1 MNTWNARRGTT
12 ADAARS
18 IVRDVAERLRRGA
31 DAIDEG
37 GVAAGDAG
45 IALFF
50 GALDRDAPNDG
61 WDTIAHGF
69 LKRGA
74 DRIGASTPHIGLFG
88 GLAGLGYTTAFLSR
102 SGARYR
108 RVQAEIDA
116 ALLPAAEAAARALTP
131 QTGMR
136 VEEYDLVSG
145 LSGIA
150 ASLLD
155 RLHNDQVLASA
166 RIIIEALVTIVQ
178 RAGPVPAW
186 YTPANLITS
195 REMIGRFPDG
205 ALNCGLAHGLPG
217 ILSVLALAQC
227 AGLRVH
233 GLGAAIRDTA
243 DWLVL
248 QRMTDSSGHSWPAA
262 VAPAG
267 ATAGS
272 TRGPRAWCY
281 GAPGVAR
288 ALRHAAVALGD
299 TTLRDI
305 ALESLLAVH
314 AQTRAGRGWAS
325 PTFCHGI
332 AGVLLITMRFAAETP
347 SPALEDAVAAL
358 LERLAAA
365 YSSAAIFGFRAHD
378 AGTGPVDRPGLLDGA
393 AGSALVLHA
402 ATSEHDPSWDRLF
415 LLS

>member
-1 MNTWNARRGTT
+1 M
-12 ADAARS
+12 

-61 WDTIAHGF
+61 WDAIAHGF

-74 DRIGASTPHIGLFG
+74 DRIGASAPGHLGLFG

-102 SGARYR
+102 DGARYR
-108 RVQAEIDA
+108 RAQAEIDA
-116 ALLPAAEAAARALTP
+116 ALLPAAESAARALA
-131 QTGMR
+131 QQIGMR
-136 VEEYDLVSG
+136 VEDYDLVSG

-155 RLHNDQVLASA
+155 RLHNDQVLATA
-166 RIIIEALVTIVQ
+166 RIIIDALVAIV
-178 RAGPVPAW
+178 RRTGPVPAW
-186 YTPANLITS
+186 YTPAHLITS
-195 REMIGRFPDG
+195 KEMIGRFPDG
-205 ALNCGLAHGLPG
+205 NLNCGLAHGLPG
-217 ILSVLALAQC
+217 ILSVLALARC

-233 GLGAAIRDTA
+233 GLDAAIRDA
-243 DWLVL
+243 AGWLVS
-248 QRMTDSSGHSWPAA
+248 QRMPDSTGYSWPAA

-267 ATAGS
+267 VPEAS

-288 ALRHAAVALGD
+288 ALRHAAVALDD
-299 TTLRDI
+299 TGLYDI

-314 AQTRAGRGWAS
+314 ERTRAGRGWAS
-325 PTFCHGI
+325 PTFCHGM
-332 AGVLLITMRFAAETP
+332 AGVLLISMRFAAETP
-347 SPALEDAVAAL
+347 SPALDDAVAAL
-358 LERLAAA
+358 LERLAGA

-378 AGTGPVDRPGLLDGA
+378 AGSGPADRPGLLDGA
-393 AGSALVLHA
+393 AGAALVLHA
-402 ATSEHDPSWDRLF
+402 VTSEHDPSWDRLF